1 LSPSTTPTSTAPG
14 ALAIDGA
21 DPVSPAMIPMI
32 SVKLTDAD
40 IEAATGVLKSGML
53 AQGKRVAEFE
63 ERFTAMSDA
72 RYGAAC
78 ANGTC
83 ALSLAYEALFDA
95 GDEVLVAGWTYVATA
110 SMVVAR
116 GAVPV
121 FCDVDPHTYNLDPAD
136 AERRITSKTKAIAA
150 THLYGC
156 PADID
161 AIQALASKHNL
172 RVIYD
177 AAQAHLATHDGKGV
191 GAFGDAI
198 TYSLYATKNMTT
210 GEGGMVLTNEEPLDK
225 RVRLLRSHGETA
237 KYTHEF
243 IGRNYRMSDIEGAI
257 GCSQLGRIESLTS
270 RRRQIAAT
278 IDTALVGIE
287 GLHAP
292 QTIAGD
298 EHAYH
303 LYAIRMD
310 LERFTVSRD
319 EFIKALNAEGIG
331 TAVHYPK
338 PLHDQPCFAQFITEP
353 LPVSA
358 KLAST
363 LFCVPIHPDVTDE
376 QAKMIG
382 QAIAKVATAYRI

>member
-1 LSPSTTPTSTAPG
+1 MPTTTATTSEQ
-14 ALAIDGA
+14 ALAINGA
-21 DPVSPAMIPMI
+21 DPVSKTMISMI

-40 IEAATGVLKSGML
+40 INAATDVLKSGML

-63 ERFTAMSDA
+63 ARFTRMSDA
-72 RYGAAC
+72 GFGAAC

-95 GDEVLVAGWTYVATA
+95 GDEVLVPGWTYVATA

-116 GAVPV
+116 GAIPV

-136 AERRITSKTKAIAA
+136 AERRITSKTKAIAV

-156 PADID
+156 PADIE

-177 AAQAHLATHDGKGV
+177 AAQAHMATHNGKGV

-198 TYSLYATKNMTT
+198 TYSFYATKNMTT
-210 GEGGMVLTNEEPLDK
+210 GEGGMVLTSDEAIDK
-225 RVRLLRSHGETA
+225 RVRLLRSHGETS

-257 GCSQLGRIESLTS
+257 GCSQLDRIESLTN
-270 RRRQIAAT
+270 RRRQIASTLDAAIAG
-278 IDTALVGIE
+278 ID

-292 QTIAGD
+292 RTIEGD

-310 LERFTVSRD
+310 PDAFTVSRD
-319 EFIKALNAEGIG
+319 EFIKALNAEGVG

-338 PLHDQPCFAQFITEP
+338 PLHDQPCFAKFITEP

-358 KLAST
+358 KLATT

-376 QAKMIG
+376 QASMIA
-382 QAIAKVATAYRI
+382 QALTKVATAYRN

>member
-1 LSPSTTPTSTAPG
+1 MPSTTAADPK
-14 ALAIDGA
+14 LAIDGGS
-21 DPVSPAMIPMI
+21 PVSDAMINMI
-32 SVKLTDAD
+32 SVKLTEAD

-53 AQGKRVAEFE
+53 AQGKHVAEFE
-63 ERFTAMSDA
+63 TRFAQISDA
-72 RYGAAC
+72 ALGAAC

-95 GDEVLVAGWTYVATA
+95 DDEVLVPGWTYVATA

-116 GAVPV
+116 GATPV

-136 AERRITSKTKAIAA
+136 AERRITSKTKAIAV

-156 PADID
+156 PADIE
-161 AIQALASKHNL
+161 AIQSLASKHNL

-177 AAQAHLATHDGKGV
+177 AAQAHLATHNGKGV

-198 TYSLYATKNMTT
+198 TYSFYATKNMTT
-210 GEGGMVLTNEEPLDK
+210 GEGGMVLTNDEATDK
-225 RVRLLRSHGETA
+225 RVRLLRSHGETS

-257 GCSQLGRIESLTS
+257 GCSQLDRIQSLTS
-270 RRRQIAAT
+270 RRREIAST
-278 IDTALVGIE
+278 IDRAMNDIA
-287 GLHAP
+287 GLNAP
-292 QTIAGD
+292 QTIEGD

-310 LERFTVSRD
+310 LNAFTCDRD
-319 EFIKALNAEGIG
+319 TFIKALNAEGVG

-338 PLHDQPCFAQFITEP
+338 PLHDQPCFAEFITEP

-358 KLAST
+358 ELATT
-363 LFCVPIHPDVTDE
+363 LFCVPIHPDVTDD
-376 QAKMIG
+376 QATMI
-382 QAIAKVATAYRI
+382 ALALAKVATAYRK